1 MLNEKGENCI
11 LYIGGLGEDVTKQ
24 TLHAAFIPFGEIK
37 SVDIPYDTSTS
48 NSYLYNSV
56 IPYS

>member
-11 LYIGGLGEDVTKQ
+11 LYIGGLSEDVTKQ
-24 TLHAAFIPFGEIK
+24 TLHGAFIPFGEIK

-48 NSYLYNSV
+48 KFIFLYITNPHS
-56 IPYS
+56 

>member
-11 LYIGGLGEDVTKQ
+11 LYIGGLGEDITKQ

-48 NSYLYNSV
+48 KFLF
-56 IPYS
+56 PL